1 MAFSFPARTPGAS
14 SGVARAVAARVPL
27 VFDRIIPDCLYC
39 IIAHGAIL
47 AAMELNARAESFR
60 RLHDRPGIFVVPNPW
75 DAGSAKL
82 LESLGF
88 EALATTSAGYAF
100 SLARPDAAAAI
111 DRDGTL
117 ANARAIVDATSLP
130 VSADLENG
138 FGDDPQSCADTI
150 RMAATAGLVGGSIE
164 DATGRPADPIYP
176 FALAVERVAAAV
188 AAARALPFPFV
199 LTARAENLITGRPDL
214 DDTMRRLEA
223 FAAAGADVLYAPGLT
238 TRDAISSVVRAVAPK
253 PVNVV
258 MGLSGTTFSLAELR
272 DLGVKRVS
280 LGSSLARAAFGA
292 MLRASREVRDA
303 GTFTFSREAMPYSEL
318 NTLFERTRKR

>member
-1 MAFSFPARTPGAS
+1 
-14 SGVARAVAARVPL
+14 L
-27 VFDRIIPDCLYC
+27 EIQ
-39 IIAHGAIL
+39 
-47 AAMELNARAESFR
+47 ARAEAFR
-60 RLHDRPGIFVVPNPW
+60 QLHDRPGAFIVPNPW
-75 DAGSAKL
+75 DAGSARL

-100 SLARPDAAAAI
+100 SLGRPDAAAAVG
-111 DRDGTL
+111 REETL
-117 ANARAIVDATSLP
+117 ANVRAIVDATSLP

-138 FGDDPQSCADTI
+138 FGDDPQACAETI
-150 RMAATAGLVGGSIE
+150 RMAVAAGLVGGSIE
-164 DATGRPADPIYP
+164 DATGRPGDPIYP

-214 DDTMRRLEA
+214 TDTIRRLEA

-238 TRDAISSVVRAVAPK
+238 TRDAINSVVRAVAPK

-258 MGLSGTTFSLAELR
+258 MGLSGATFSLAELG

-292 MLRASREVRDA
+292 LLRASREVRDS
-303 GTFTFSREAMPYSEL
+303 GTFTFSRDAMPYAEL
-318 NTLFERTRKR
+318 NALFERKWKV

>member
-1 MAFSFPARTPGAS
+1 
-14 SGVARAVAARVPL
+14 
-27 VFDRIIPDCLYC
+27 VFVI
-39 IIAHGAIL
+39 
-47 AAMELNARAESFR
+47 
-60 RLHDRPGIFVVPNPW
+60 PNPW

-100 SLARPDAAAAI
+100 SLGRPDGAAAI
-111 DRDGTL
+111 GRDETL

-138 FGDDPQSCADTI
+138 FGDDPQSCAETI

-164 DATGRPADPIYP
+164 DATGRSGDPIYP

-188 AAARALPFPFV
+188 AAARALPFPFI

-238 TRDAISSVVRAVAPK
+238 TRDAISAVVRAVAPK

-258 MGLSGTTFSLAELR
+258 MGLSGTTFSLAELC

-292 MLRASREVRDA
+292 VLRASREVRDA
-303 GTFTFSREAMPYSEL
+303 GTFTFSREAMSYSEL
-318 NTLFERTRKR
+318 NALFERTRER